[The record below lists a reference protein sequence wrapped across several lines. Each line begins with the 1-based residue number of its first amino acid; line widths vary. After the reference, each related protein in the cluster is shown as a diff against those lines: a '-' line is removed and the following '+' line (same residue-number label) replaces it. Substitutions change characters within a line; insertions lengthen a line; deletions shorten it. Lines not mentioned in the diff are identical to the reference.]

1 MVKLLD
7 FKKIKLLGKGAYGRV
22 MLVEYDK
29 KGKQKLYAMK
39 ILEKKNIRKE
49 SQIRH
54 VLDERKIL
62 EKSNSKFIVKYS
74 LI

>member
-1 MVKLLD
+1 
-7 FKKIKLLGKGAYGRV
+7 
-22 MLVEYDK
+22 
-29 KGKQKLYAMK
+29 MK

-62 EKSNSKFIVKYS
+62 EKTNSNFVVKYT